1 MLQLIAIVILFVATI
16 LLYCSNRH
24 QRLFN
29 KPIVKGWRQLAF
41 ILCIIAI
48 GLACNTLNHTAAVFF
63 IILIL
68 MLALM
73 IIPFISLL
81 MHKGAK

>member
-1 MLQLIAIVILFVATI
+1 MLQLIAIVILFLATT

-29 KPIVKGWRQLAF
+29 KPIAKGWRQLAF

-48 GLACNTLNHTAAVFF
+48 GLACYAFSHAAAVFF

-73 IIPFISLL
+73 IMPFISLL
-81 MHKGAK
+81 KRKGAK